1 MPYLGGVADRQRL
14 ATKMKL
20 PCNRTFAALAKL
32 ATSGATN
39 GNLPV
44 RRGADR
50 HWNDKGALRM
60 NLGMRLRG
68 GWFAALI
75 MFATPVAAMLAVML
89 VSPPA
94 AAQTVSSIQVEGNR
108 RVEVETIRSYFKPGP
123 GGRLD
128 QPAIDDGLKALI
140 ETGLF
145 QDVRISTSGGRLVVT
160 VVENPVIGRVAFE
173 GNKKIKDDQLSAE
186 VQSKPRGTLSRPMVQ
201 ADAQRIAEIYRR
213 SGRYDVRVNP
223 EIIEQPNNRVDLVF
237 TIIEGSKTGIKS
249 IEFIGNYTYSSYRLK
264 DIIKTH
270 ESNLLSFLGGGDTYD
285 PDRVEADR
293 DLIRRYYLKH
303 GFADVQVV
311 AALTEYDPERRG
323 FLVTFKIEEGQQY
336 RVGSVDFQSSIATLD
351 ANALRSFSRVNVG
364 SLYNAEALEK
374 SVEEMQIEASR
385 RGYAFAIVRPRGDRN
400 FEAHTVSIVFAIDEG
415 PRTYIERINVRGN
428 TRTRDYVIR
437 REFDI
442 SEGDA
447 YNRAL
452 VDRAERRLKNLD
464 FFKNVK
470 ITTEPGSSS
479 DRVILIVDLEEKSTG
494 DFSVSGGYSTSDGA
508 LGEVSISERNFLG
521 RGLFA
526 KAALTYGQYARGVSL
541 SFVEPYL
548 LDYRVALGLDVF
560 YREQLPNNYIS
571 YGTKTLG
578 FSPRLGFA
586 LREDLSL
593 QLRYSIYQQQISLP
607 GYLANCNNNPANSLL
622 AFNPSPAWV
631 NANGA
636 AAAVALGATDTS
648 GVGLWCYSDGEASLP
663 VRRELQSGK
672 TLTSAIGYSL
682 NYNTLDNNKNPT
694 DGLLVDFKQDF
705 AGVGGDV
712 TYLKSQIDAKY
723 YTPLVADIVGLIHVQ
738 SGILN
743 GLGNGGL
750 RMLDHFQMGP
760 NLVRGFAPNGIG
772 PRDINPFGTMDALGG
787 TKYWG
792 ASAELQMPFW
802 FLPREVGL
810 KGAIYAD
817 AGGLYDYKGPTTW
830 ITTGELTTPANSNCV
845 RPTTVPLS
853 PGTCTGLVYDN
864 GNTVRSSVGVGLI
877 WASPFGPLRFDYAVP
892 LTKGPF
898 DRVQQFKFGGGTSF

>member
-1 MPYLGGVADRQRL
+1 
-14 ATKMKL
+14 
-20 PCNRTFAALAKL
+20 
-32 ATSGATN
+32 
-39 GNLPV
+39 
-44 RRGADR
+44 
-50 HWNDKGALRM
+50 M
-60 NLGMRLRG
+60 NVGMRVRG
-68 GWFAALI
+68 GLLAALI
-75 MFATPVAAMLAVML
+75 MCALPVAATLSAIF
-89 VSPPA
+89 VSSPA
-94 AAQTVSSIQVEGNR
+94 AAQTVDSIQVEGNR
-108 RVEVETIRSYFKPGP
+108 RVELETIRSYFKPGP

-128 QPAIDDGLKALI
+128 QAAIDDGLKALI

-145 QDVRISTSGGRLVVT
+145 QDVKISQAGGHLLVT
-160 VVENPVIGRVAFE
+160 VIENPVIGRVAFE
-173 GNKKIKDDQLSAE
+173 GNKKIKDEQLSSE
-186 VQSKPRGTLSRPMVQ
+186 IQSKPRGTLSRPMVQ
-201 ADAQRIAEIYRR
+201 SDAQRIAEIYRR
-213 SGRYDVRVNP
+213 SGRYDVHVEP

-237 TIIEGSKTGIKS
+237 TITEGPKTGVKS
-249 IEFIGNYTYSSYRLK
+249 IEFIGNTTYSSYRLK
-264 DIIKTH
+264 DVIKTH
-270 ESNLLSFLGGGDTYD
+270 ESNWLSFLGNGDTYD

-311 AALTEYDPERRG
+311 AALTEYDPERKG

-336 RVGSVDFQSSIATLD
+336 RVASVNFQSSIAALD
-351 ANALRSFSRVNVG
+351 GNSLRDFSHVNVG
-364 SLYNAEALEK
+364 ALYNAEALEK
-374 SVEEMQIEASR
+374 SVEEMQIA
-385 RGYAFAIVRPRGDRN
+385 
-400 FEAHTVSIVFAIDEG
+400 VSIVFAIDEG

-479 DRVILIVDLEEKSTG
+479 DRVILDVDLEEKSTG
-494 DFSVSGGYSTSDGA
+494 DFSVSGGYSTTDGA

-526 KAALTYGQYARGVSL
+526 KAAVTYGQYARGLSL
-541 SFVEPYL
+541 SYVDPYL
-548 LDYRVALGLDVF
+548 LDYRVALGLDAF
-560 YREQLPNNYIS
+560 YRQQLANSYIS
-571 YGTKTLG
+571 YGTRTIG

-593 QLRYSIYQQQISLP
+593 QLRYSIYQQEISLP
-607 GYLANCNNNPANSLL
+607 SYLANCNNNPSNGLL

-631 NANGA
+631 NANSVA
-636 AAAVALGATDTS
+636 AATALGATDAS

-663 VRRELQSGK
+663 VRKELASGK
-672 TLTSAIGYSL
+672 TITSAIGYSL
-682 NYNTLDNNKNPT
+682 DYNTLDNNKNPT
-694 DGLLVDFKQDF
+694 DGLLIDFKQDF

-712 TYLKSQIDAKY
+712 TYLKSVMDAKY
-723 YTPLVADIVGLIHVQ
+723 YTPLVSDIVGLIHVQ
-738 SGILN
+738 GGILN
-743 GLGNGGL
+743 KVGSSEL
-750 RMLDHFQMGP
+750 RMLDQFQMGP

-772 PRDINPFGTMDALGG
+772 PRDINPYGTMDALGG

-792 ASAELQMPFW
+792 ASYEVQMPFW
-802 FLPREVGL
+802 FLPKEVGL

-817 AGGLYDYKGPTTW
+817 AGGLYDYQGPTSW
-830 ITTGELTTPANSNCV
+830 AATGEVNVPGCV
-845 RPTTVPLS
+845 PPTTSPPT
-853 PGTCTGLVYDN
+853 PGTCLGLQYDKSDLIR
-864 GNTVRSSVGVGLI
+864 TSVGVGLI

-892 LTKGPF
+892 LTKGKF